1 MSDGVRHGRQIR
13 LPEIGAE
20 GQDRLDATEAV
31 LGGAHDAREIEA
43 TYLRQAGLK
52 VREAHPS
59 AAARARAKPD
69 EKVAASALRE
79 LGMRDPAA
87 RDVADGAMR
96 ALIAM
101 RTVLGVTGAKEE
113 AS

>member
-13 LPEIGAE
+13 LKEVGTA

-31 LGGAHDAREIEA
+31 LSGAHDAREVEA
-43 TYLRQAGLK
+43 VYLRQAGLK

-59 AAARARAKPD
+59 AAARVRAKPD
-69 EKVAASALRE
+69 EKLAVETLRAL
-79 LGMRDPAA
+79 GVRDPAA
-87 RDVADGAMR
+87 RDVADGALR

-101 RTVLGVTGAKEE
+101 RTVLGVTGAKDPI
-113 AS
+113 S